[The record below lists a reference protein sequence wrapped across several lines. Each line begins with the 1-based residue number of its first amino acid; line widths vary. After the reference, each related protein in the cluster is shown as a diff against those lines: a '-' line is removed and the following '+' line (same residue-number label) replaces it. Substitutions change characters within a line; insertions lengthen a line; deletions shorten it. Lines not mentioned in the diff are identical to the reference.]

1 MFVSMNLQ
9 VTSKNVHND
18 MIEYDVYNSNH
29 NYYMTERFELCSLA
43 TNKYIFNH
51 IDPFH
56 KLNYVAMHLL
66 QIQKTKEHFFI
77 IQKVNIENKTWD
89 KLNSKRINLHRYLK
103 G

>member
-1 MFVSMNLQ
+1 MFISNKLKP
-9 VTSKNVHND
+9 TTKNINND
-18 MIEYDVYNSNH
+18 MLEYDVYDSNH
-29 NYYMTERFELCSLA
+29 NYYITERFELCALT

-56 KLNYVAMHLL
+56 KINHVAMHLL
-66 QIQKTKEHFFI
+66 QIQKRKEHFFI

-89 KLNSKRINLHRYLK
+89 KLNSKRINLHTYLK

>member
-1 MFVSMNLQ
+1 MFISNKLKPTTRNINNAM
-9 VTSKNVHND
+9 
-18 MIEYDVYNSNH
+18 MEYDLYDSNH

-56 KLNYVAMHLL
+56 KLNYAAMHLL
-66 QIQKTKEHFFI
+66 QIQKTKEHLFI

-89 KLNSKRINLHRYLK
+89 KLNSKRINLHTYLK

>member
-9 VTSKNVHND
+9 VTSINVYHD
-18 MIEYDVYNSNH
+18 MPEYDVYDSNH
-29 NYYMTERFELCSLA
+29 NYYMTERFELCALT

-56 KLNYVAMHLL
+56 KINHVLMHLL
-66 QIQKTKEHFFI
+66 QIQKTKEQLFI
-77 IQKVNIENKTWD
+77 VQSVNIEDGTWD
-89 KLNSKRINLHRYLK
+89 KLNNKRLNLYTYLK